1 MKIYLVLI
9 FGSILFI
16 LLLKIS
22 YNRNNPQ
29 ESYQTLNVFGLILD
43 GEKIVQLL
51 KRIAVKKINKC

>member
-51 KRIAVKKINKC
+51 KDSGKKINKC

>member
-29 ESYQTLNVFGLILD
+29 ESYQTLNVFGLTLD

-51 KRIAVKKINKC
+51 NKPSH

>member
-51 KRIAVKKINKC
+51 KDSGKKN